1 AVVELQAKLVDATA
15 KLKQVQ
21 MQMRTKE
28 TEKKRALLTLDEINY
43 LDDDTHT
50 YKSVGKFSHVV
61 FFVPDFILE
70 PKSKLVG
77 ELQEKAQECESAMT
91 NLSASKEY
99 LERQLKEIE
108 GNFKELLQQ
117 SPSLARQVMAM
128 SVT

>member
-1 AVVELQAKLVDATA
+1 MADTMNKEAVVELQAKLVDATA

-61 FFVPDFILE
+61 FFVPEFF
-70 PKSKLVG
+70 SFSR
-77 ELQEKAQECESAMT
+77 Q
-91 NLSASKEY
+91 SASKEY

>member
-50 YKSVGKFSHVV
+50 YKSVGKFSHV
-61 FFVPDFILE
+61 